1 MRHLHVPP
9 RVPTSP
15 DERADAPLLPS
26 RTLGVKGTAPIRLA
40 VESGELAGAC
50 FNWVSMRSAWQH
62 ALETGEVIVVLQLAA
77 EALPDL
83 PAVPLVRDV
92 AKTDEARKLVSTAI
106 YRASG
111 LARPYA
117 LPPGTP
123 PERIDLLRRAF
134 LATLRDPE
142 FLTDAKRARLE
153 VSPLSGEE
161 VERLVAGCSPPRSP
175 PSPGCVP
182 SSSTRAG
189 WRCPRWR

>member
-1 MRHLHVPP
+1 V
-9 RVPTSP
+9 
-15 DERADAPLLPS
+15 
-26 RTLGVKGTAPIRLA
+26 
-40 VESGELAGAC
+40 
-50 FNWVSMRSAWQH
+50 
-62 ALETGEVIVVLQLAA
+62 
-77 EALPDL
+77 
-83 PAVPLVRDV
+83 VPLVGDV
-92 AKTDEARKLVSTAI
+92 AKTDEAQKLVSTAI

-161 VERLVAGCSPPRSP
+161 VERLVAGLFTLPQATLARL
-175 PSPGCVP
+175 
-182 SSSTRAG
+182 RAILVD
-189 WRCPRWR
+189 